1 MVQVPEVEH
10 PYPNACS
17 GCLILSTLV
26 KAFKCVESAE
36 ANITRRNKLLLSFL
50 KVDPTYLPYEVLKL
64 QAKKKISNIWLLL
77 LPSS

>member
-1 MVQVPEVEH
+1 MVQVLEVEH

-36 ANITRRNKLLLSFL
+36 ANITHRNKLLLSF
-50 KVDPTYLPYEVLKL
+50 
-64 QAKKKISNIWLLL
+64 
-77 LPSS
+77 